1 MIDTAQSARDQRS
14 MRRFS
19 MQLPVQV
26 KAPQDGQE
34 VMAVTKDVS
43 ARGVYIYVDSDL
55 AEETPIEFTL
65 TLPPEITMT
74 QSIRVR
80 CKGKVVRVDKE
91 SPGRIGIAA
100 MIDHYQFLD
109 NEQT

>member
-1 MIDTAQSARDQRS
+1 MMQSTQPAKDQRA

-26 KAPQDGQE
+26 NASAAGRE
-34 VMAVTKDVS
+34 VIAVTKDVS
-43 ARGVYIYVDSDL
+43 ARGVYIYLDSEL
-55 AEETPIEFTL
+55 TEETPIEFTL

-74 QSIRVR
+74 QSIRVH
-80 CKGKVVRVDKE
+80 CKGKVVRVDRE
-91 SPGRIGIAA
+91 QPGRIGIAA

-109 NEQT
+109 SEEK

>member
-1 MIDTAQSARDQRS
+1 

-26 KAPQDGQE
+26 DAQRAGEE
-34 VMAVTKDVS
+34 VIAVTKDVS
-43 ARGVYIYVDSDL
+43 ARGVYIYMDSEI
-55 AEETPIEFTL
+55 APESAIEFTL

-80 CKGKVVRVDKE
+80 CKGKVVRVDRDV
-91 SPGRIGIAA
+91 PGKVGIAA

-109 NEQT
+109 NEG